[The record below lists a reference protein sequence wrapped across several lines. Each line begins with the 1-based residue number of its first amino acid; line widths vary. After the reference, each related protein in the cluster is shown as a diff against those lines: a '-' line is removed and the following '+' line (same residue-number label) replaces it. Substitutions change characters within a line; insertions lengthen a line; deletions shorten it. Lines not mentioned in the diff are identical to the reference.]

1 VEQEVELLRGQLDGL
16 AGDGDAPLAGI
27 DDDVAEHDRAL
38 AVRRVAVA
46 VHTTEHRVH
55 ACDQLGGRERLD
67 DVVVGAELQADDAV
81 GLLATRRQQ
90 DHGDVAVLA
99 QPRHHL
105 QAVEAG
111 QHHVEHDEVR
121 PVLERGLDGG
131 RAVGGGDGVKP
142 VATEVARDDLRDRRL
157 VVDHEDRLRKRH
169 ASIVRRVIAALPR
182 VSRGFRSLRA
192 VVNLDRIY
200 TRAGDQGE
208 TSLGDGRRVPK
219 DDPRIEAYGT
229 IDELGAVLGVVR
241 TLELPARFD
250 GWLGRIQNDL
260 FDLGADLAVP
270 EQQRDDR
277 ESERERTR
285 LRVTAEQVTW
295 LEQRCDEVNEG
306 LEPLRSF
313 VLAGGT
319 PAAAQLHLA
328 RTVARRAERHVVSLA
343 SREPINPLALAY
355 VNRLSDLLF
364 ILARAANPA
373 GREILWVP
381 GG

>member
-1 VEQEVELLRGQLDGL
+1 
-16 AGDGDAPLAGI
+16 
-27 DDDVAEHDRAL
+27 
-38 AVRRVAVA
+38 
-46 VHTTEHRVH
+46 
-55 ACDQLGGRERLD
+55 
-67 DVVVGAELQADDAV
+67 
-81 GLLATRRQQ
+81 
-90 DHGDVAVLA
+90 
-99 QPRHHL
+99 
-105 QAVEAG
+105 
-111 QHHVEHDEVR
+111 
-121 PVLERGLDGG
+121 
-131 RAVGGGDGVKP
+131 
-142 VATEVARDDLRDRRL
+142 
-157 VVDHEDRLRKRH
+157 
-169 ASIVRRVIAALPR
+169 
-182 VSRGFRSLRA
+182 

-200 TRAGDQGE
+200 TRGGDLGE

-229 IDELGAVLGVVR
+229 IDELGALLGVVR
-241 TLELPARFD
+241 TLELPQGFD

-270 EQQRDDR
+270 EQERSDR

-285 LRVTAEQVTW
+285 LRVTGEQVTW

-328 RTVARRAERHVVSLA
+328 RTVARRAERLVVGLA
-343 SREPINPLALAY
+343 AREPVNPQALAY